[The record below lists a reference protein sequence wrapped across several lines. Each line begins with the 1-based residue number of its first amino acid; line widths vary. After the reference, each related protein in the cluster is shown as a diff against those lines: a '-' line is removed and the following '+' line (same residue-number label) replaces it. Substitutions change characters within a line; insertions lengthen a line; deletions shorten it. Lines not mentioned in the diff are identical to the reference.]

1 MGALT
6 TTNAAGQQ
14 VATRRGERILADP
27 NNLGIKRGDSSKR
40 NKGAALF
47 TALTLPRKSDDD
59 LAGSTILT
67 SRTNTDKYSVLLG

>member
-6 TTNAAGQQ
+6 TTNNAGQQ

-47 TALTLPRKSDDD
+47 TALTLPRASDDD
-59 LAGSTILT
+59 LPGTTVLT
-67 SRTNTDKYSVLLG
+67 APKNKSILLG